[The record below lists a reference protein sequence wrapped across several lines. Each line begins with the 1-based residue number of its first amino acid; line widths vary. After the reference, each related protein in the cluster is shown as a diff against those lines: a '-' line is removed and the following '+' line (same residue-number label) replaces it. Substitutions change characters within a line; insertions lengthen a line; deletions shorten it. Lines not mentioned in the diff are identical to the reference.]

1 VSREPS
7 RAEIRRRQR
16 QALIIAAAEDQ
27 LGEAGI
33 AGTTLEKVGERV
45 GLSRGALYYYVESR
59 EDLLALV
66 LDDVLS
72 EIRADADA
80 RAAGDADPLL
90 RLECFARAHVHT
102 AVERPAG
109 QLVVANVDLLAS
121 HERSA
126 KLLRQHE
133 AAARTLIET
142 AIDQD
147 QLPNLNRVV
156 ASTVFFGALN
166 TLCRTYN
173 PKGKLTLDQMIDA
186 TLDLTLRGWT
196 TLVRRTPE
204 EATGSGSAVVD
215 KEAHP

>member
-1 VSREPS
+1 MSREPS

-66 LDDVLS
+66 LDDVLR

-80 RAAGDADPLL
+80 RAEGDADPLH

-102 AVERPAG
+102 AVERAAG
-109 QLVVANVDLLAS
+109 QLVVANVDLLAA

-126 KLLRQHE
+126 ELLHQHE
-133 AAARTLIET
+133 MVARDHIQT
-142 AIDQD
+142 AVDQG
-147 QLPNLNRVV
+147 QLPNLNLVV

-173 PKGKLTLDQMIDA
+173 PKGELTLDQMIDA
-186 TLDLTLRGWT
+186 TLDLTLRGWV
-196 TLVRRTPE
+196 TLVRT
-204 EATGSGSAVVD
+204 TSALG
-215 KEAHP
+215 ARQ